1 MALFHKRTSAEMKE
15 LMGWSIVLPV
25 GSIEQHGPHLPL
37 DTDSV
42 LVDAIAEEVGNI
54 TEVLVLPA
62 LVYGVSEEHMGFPG
76 TLTLKPQTF
85 KDNVKDIA
93 GSLLAQGFSH
103 LHILN
108 YHGGNKEH
116 LMALLPELEGMGLR
130 VCIHGVL
137 GRVGKFDHAGEVET
151 SLMLYLFPDRVRV
164 EQIKKFEYKVPKG
177 DGWRTVDYAKEGVIG
192 DATKASAKK
201 GLKYFKKIVSE
212 LVKEIEDEERE

>member
-1 MALFHKRTSAEMKE
+1 MKE
-15 LMGWSIVLPV
+15 LRNWSIVLPV

-42 LVDAIAEEVGNI
+42 LVEAIAEEVGDM

-62 LVYGVSEEHMGFPG
+62 LVYSVSEEHMDFPG
-76 TLTLKPQTF
+76 TLTLKPETF
-85 KDNVKDIA
+85 KDTVKDIA
-93 GSLLAQGFSH
+93 GSLLAQGFSR

-116 LMALLPELEGMGLR
+116 LTALLPELESMGLR

-151 SLMLYLFPDRVRV
+151 SLMLFLFPDRVRT
-164 EQIKKFEYKVPKG
+164 EKIKEFEYKVPKG
-177 DGWRTVDYAKEGVIG
+177 ADWRTVDYAKEGVIG
-192 DATKASAKK
+192 DATKASAEK
-201 GLKYFKKIVSE
+201 GLEYFKKIVSE